1 MKIVL
6 PASGGRI
13 PIGHMMLSTDL
24 LLAFSAFAL
33 ISSITPGPN
42 NTMLLA
48 SGAAFGFRRTL
59 PHMLGV
65 TGGFFLMVL
74 SIGLGFGA
82 LFRAFPGL
90 YDWLRYLGA
99 AYLIYLAWRIARSSP
114 APHEDRGGV
123 GEPLGFLGAAAFQ
136 WVNPKAWTMAVA
148 AVSAYTPQQGYL
160 TGVVI
165 ISVLF
170 AVINLPCVSLWAG
183 CGSLIRQW
191 LDDPARQRW
200 FDRAMAVLLLA
211 SLYPML
217 TQA

>member
-1 MKIVL
+1 M
-6 PASGGRI
+6 PA
-13 PIGHMMLSTDL
+13 TDL
-24 LLAFSAFAL
+24 LLAFSLFAL

-82 LFRAFPGL
+82 LFKALPGL
-90 YDWLRYLGA
+90 QGWLRYLEA
-99 AYLIYLAWRIARSSP
+99 AYLVYLAWRVAGSSSVARVDGRRV
-114 APHEDRGGV
+114 A

-148 AVSAYTPQQGYL
+148 AVGTYMPPPGYL
-160 TGVVI
+160 ASVLVI
-165 ISVLF
+165 SALF

-183 CGSLIRQW
+183 CGSLIRRW
-191 LDDPARQRW
+191 LDHPSRQRG
-200 FDRAMAVLLLA
+200 FNRAMAVLLLA

-217 TQA
+217 NQG

>member
-1 MKIVL
+1 MV
-6 PASGGRI
+6 
-13 PIGHMMLSTDL
+13 
-24 LLAFSAFAL
+24 
-33 ISSITPGPN
+33 
-42 NTMLLA
+42 LA

-65 TGGFFLMVL
+65 TGGFFLMVMC
-74 SIGLGFGA
+74 IGMGFGA

-99 AYLIYLAWRIARSSP
+99 AYLVHLAWRIAGSSP
-114 APHEDRGGV
+114 AARDDGRRDA

-148 AVSAYTPQQGYL
+148 AVGTYTPQQGFL
-160 TGVVI
+160 ANVVI

-183 CGSLIRQW
+183 CGSLIRRW
-191 LDDPARQRW
+191 LGDPARRRRFNQ
-200 FDRAMAVLLLA
+200 AMALLLLA

-217 TQA
+217 G

>member
-1 MKIVL
+1 MG
-6 PASGGRI
+6 ADRRQEWN
-13 PIGHMMLSTDL
+13 MMPSTDL
-24 LLAFSAFAL
+24 LLAFSLFAL

-90 YDWLRYLGA
+90 YEWLRYLGA
-99 AYLIYLAWRIARSSP
+99 AYLVYLAWRIARSSP
-114 APHEDRGGV
+114 AARADGRRGAGA
-123 GEPLGFLGAAAFQ
+123 PLGFFGAAAFQ

-160 TGVVI
+160 TSVVI

-191 LDDPARQRW
+191 LDDPARRRW

-217 TQA
+217 GQG